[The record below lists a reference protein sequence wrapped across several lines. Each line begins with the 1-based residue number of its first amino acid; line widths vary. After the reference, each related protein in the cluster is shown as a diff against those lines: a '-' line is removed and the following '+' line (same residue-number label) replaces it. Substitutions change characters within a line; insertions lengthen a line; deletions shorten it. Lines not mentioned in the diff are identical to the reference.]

1 MAQHPF
7 RLGWQTLP
15 KSHSKSGTGIT
26 NLCVWWCI
34 TTAERTEQLR
44 KKWELHTARQY
55 SQELL
60 SEQSDVLIVAGA
72 LPWPSEVS
80 YHLGELWKI
89 RKKLNERCVG
99 ECGMKECLTSWARRA
114 DKECSQE
121 GKRRGWKGREVVW
134 ETRGEAQLQPDRG
147 PSTCGSPHRPACG
160 RQRDL
165 SQLLALLW
173 SPRCCKAL
181 GCHPFVS
188 PGLVSSPVF
197 TQRCVCGCTRPAL
210 LGGALSGWFYQQ
222 DVGTIS
228 EKQDKNLG
236 KAEVDI
242 QVIANNV
249 FLARIGNTAGRGAA
263 NKVINNALGIVY
275 GPWTSVYG
283 PCGLMA

>member
-1 MAQHPF
+1 M
-7 RLGWQTLP
+7 
-15 KSHSKSGTGIT
+15 S
-26 NLCVWWCI
+26 
-34 TTAERTEQLR
+34 
-44 KKWELHTARQY
+44 
-55 SQELL
+55 
-60 SEQSDVLIVAGA
+60 
-72 LPWPSEVS
+72 
-80 YHLGELWKI
+80 
-89 RKKLNERCVG
+89 
-99 ECGMKECLTSWARRA
+99 
-114 DKECSQE
+114 
-121 GKRRGWKGREVVW
+121 VVW
-134 ETRGEAQLQPDRG
+134 ESVAWKSAWHHEQGEQTKSAVRREREGDEKEERLCGRRGGEAQLQPDRG